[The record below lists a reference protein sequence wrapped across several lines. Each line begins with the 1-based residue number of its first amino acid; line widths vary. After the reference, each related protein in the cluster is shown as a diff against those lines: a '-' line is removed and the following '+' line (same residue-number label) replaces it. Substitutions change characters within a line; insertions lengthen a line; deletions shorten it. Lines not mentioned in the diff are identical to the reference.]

1 MRLVPSKVNF
11 GKLPDDTFIS
21 FSFIFQPVC
30 CLQAVLVDESGQQI
44 PGCYG
49 SQVKSGDQSLS
60 RPLSLHDA
68 GENHFL
74 VVDYQQHRV
83 HLVTH
88 QLQYVRHL
96 VAKDAPGATSD
107 ERGITFPRHICLDN
121 GVLYIGTYSGHIGMY
136 RVQ

>member
-1 MRLVPSKVNF
+1 M
-11 GKLPDDTFIS
+11 
-21 FSFIFQPVC
+21 
-30 CLQAVLVDESGQQI
+30 DESGQQI

-74 VVDYQQHRV
+74 VADYLQHRV

-88 QLQYVRHL
+88 QLQFVRHL
-96 VAKDAPGATSD
+96 VAKDHHTPGEATCSAMSD
-107 ERGITFPRHICLDN
+107 DRGITFPRQIRLDN
-121 GVLYIGTYSGHIGMY
+121 GVLYIGTYSGHIGIY